1 MLRTTNY
8 KAKNILIL
16 SDIHGNYSAL
26 NGVFKN
32 IEWDSVKG
40 MILLGDLIDYGPS
53 SNEVIGLL
61 KEYQD
66 IEIYC
71 NIWGN
76 HEQAI
81 MTDAYEKF
89 SSQRGKACAKH
100 TKSVLSDATIQY
112 LKCMNQNG
120 KAEFMLGNKKC
131 LAVHGSLED
140 TFWKGIYPGKM
151 DNDYSEYDYV
161 FSGHSHREHF
171 FSLFYKNNNLEYR
184 NEKRTIFINPG
195 SVGQPRNHNPAASY
209 AILNVENEE
218 INFKKVNYD
227 IEAEQAK
234 FSDKVN
240 EFYKTRLE
248 RGI

>member
-81 MTDAYEKF
+81 MTDAYDKF

-100 TKSVLSDATIQY
+100 NGTQWNVL
-112 LKCMNQNG
+112 KH
-120 KAEFMLGNKKC
+120 K
-131 LAVHGSLED
+131 
-140 TFWKGIYPGKM
+140 
-151 DNDYSEYDYV
+151 
-161 FSGHSHREHF
+161 
-171 FSLFYKNNNLEYR
+171 
-184 NEKRTIFINPG
+184 
-195 SVGQPRNHNPAASY
+195 
-209 AILNVENEE
+209 
-218 INFKKVNYD
+218 
-227 IEAEQAK
+227 
-234 FSDKVN
+234 
-240 EFYKTRLE
+240 
-248 RGI
+248 